1 MSHMNSLSKV
11 NLADADFIVVVFE
24 VILKGAPLSTVERL
38 DDFVKIVASS
48 IMLLL
53 ELNEVNEALAISRHR

>member
-1 MSHMNSLSKV
+1 MNSLSKV